1 MGAGDSV
8 IECALVEIQQTH
20 EPKKGS
26 RWRRIFKQAG
36 KSGTAPRLRSL
47 IQLSLRSFA
56 ALLGLGL
63 LGYLVFRSGPGTVW
77 KQLQTVGWGFALVI
91 LLGGLSQLAKTCA
104 WRQAFTCDIR
114 GLSWSRSFVAQLIS
128 DAIGQFGVAGK
139 VVGEGMRISL
149 LGRAVPLSNA
159 LSAGAID
166 GALHTFTAVLVTVSG
181 ISATLLFAPISG
193 TWRVYAVLLVA
204 VLISAAILAA
214 VSVRNRWQ
222 LVGHATRAIGRL
234 PRLHTW
240 VSGKQPIIDSAEN
253 NLLSFRDEAPAA
265 FWATLIFNFLWHM
278 LAILEVYIILR
289 FMGAR
294 VALGGAFIVE
304 ALTKVI
310 NLVGAFNPGNFG
322 TYEGGNML
330 IAKIFG
336 VTGTAGLTLALCRRA
351 RTVFWAGVGA
361 MCMIVMKKAEAPKTI
376 AAKLDPAAEPP
387 TANKAR
393 EYSLH
398 GNRDLRIAPCVT
410 REVRVPDF
418 LVVPRFVAEP
428 HIRNDLLCAVFGIA
442 VHTCCLVRYFQEPS
456 SKNSSAPRRAPRMTE
471 QTP

>member
-1 MGAGDSV
+1 MGAGNSV
-8 IECALVEIQQTH
+8 IECALMGIQQTH
-20 EPKKGS
+20 KPKKAG
-26 RWRRIFKQAG
+26 RWRRILKQARKG
-36 KSGTAPRLRSL
+36 GTAPRLKSL
-47 IQLSLRSFA
+47 IRVSLRFFA
-56 ALLGLGL
+56 ALLGLCL
-63 LGYLVFRSGPGTVW
+63 LGYLVFRTGPGVVW
-77 KQLQTVGWGFALVI
+77 KQLQAVGWGLALVI

-104 WRQAFTCDIR
+104 WRQAFTCDIS

-128 DAIGQFGVAGK
+128 DGIGQFGVAGK
-139 VVGEGMRISL
+139 VVGEGTRISL
-149 LGRAVPLSNA
+149 LGRAVPVSSA

-166 GALHTFTAVLVTVSG
+166 GGLHMFTAVLVTVSG
-181 ISATLLFAPISG
+181 ITATLLLAPLSG

-204 VLISAAILAA
+204 VLISAVILAA

-222 LVGHATRAIGRL
+222 LVAHATRAIGRL

-240 VSGKQPIIDSAEN
+240 VSGKQPIIDSAED

-265 FWATLIFNFLWHM
+265 FWATFIFNLLWHM
-278 LAILEVYIILR
+278 LAVLEVYIILR

-294 VALGGAFIVE
+294 VAVGGAFIVE

-361 MCMIVMKKAEAPKTI
+361 ICMIAMKKAEARSRNQK
-376 AAKLDPAAEPP
+376 
-387 TANKAR
+387 
-393 EYSLH
+393 
-398 GNRDLRIAPCVT
+398 GNSGLGMDGRLK
-410 REVRVPDF
+410 
-418 LVVPRFVAEP
+418 
-428 HIRNDLLCAVFGIA
+428 
-442 VHTCCLVRYFQEPS
+442 PS
-456 SKNSSAPRRAPRMTE
+456 VEKR
-471 QTP
+471 QC